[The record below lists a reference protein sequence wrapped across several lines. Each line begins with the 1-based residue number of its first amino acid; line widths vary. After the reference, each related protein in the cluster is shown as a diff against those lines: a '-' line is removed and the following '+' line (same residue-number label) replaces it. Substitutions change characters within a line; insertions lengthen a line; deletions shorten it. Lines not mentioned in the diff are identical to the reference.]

1 MNREQIMETIRQLA
15 HSQGSYSRFYRDLCE
30 MRDNEPD
37 RFDRPM
43 TMLEEKNFKDTVDLV
58 MYLES

>member
-1 MNREQIMETIRQLA
+1 MNREQIMEAIRQLA

-30 MRDNEPD
+30 MRDNEPE
-37 RFDRPM
+37 RFDKAM

>member
-1 MNREQIMETIRQLA
+1 MNREQIMEAIRQLA

-30 MRDNEPD
+30 MRDNEPE
-37 RFDRPM
+37 RFDRAM

>member
-15 HSQGSYSRFYRDLCE
+15 NSQGSYGRFYRALCE

-37 RFDRPM
+37 RFDKAM
-43 TMLEEKNFKDTVDLV
+43 TMLEEKNFKDAVDLV

>member
-15 HSQGSYSRFYRDLCE
+15 HSQGSYGRFYRDLCE
-30 MRDNEPD
+30 MREEDPD
-37 RFDRPM
+37 RFEEVM
-43 TMLEEKNFKDTVDLV
+43 TLLEEENFKDAVDLI

>member
-1 MNREQIMETIRQLA
+1 MNREQIMEAIRQLA
-15 HSQGSYSRFYRDLCE
+15 HSQGSYGRFYRDLCE

-37 RFDRPM
+37 RFDKAM
-43 TMLEEKNFKDTVDLV
+43 TMLEEKNCKDAVDLV

>member
-30 MRDNEPD
+30 MRDNEPE
-37 RFDRPM
+37 RFNEAM
-43 TMLEEKNFKDTVDLV
+43 TMLEEKNFKDAVDLI

>member
-15 HSQGSYSRFYRDLCE
+15 HSQGSYSRLYRDLCE
-30 MRDNEPD
+30 MREEDPD
-37 RFDRPM
+37 RFDKAM
-43 TMLEEKNFKDTVDLV
+43 TMLEEKNFKDAVDLV

>member
-1 MNREQIMETIRQLA
+1 MNREQIMEAIRQLA

-37 RFDRPM
+37 RFDRAM

>member
-1 MNREQIMETIRQLA
+1 MNREQIMETVKQLA

-30 MRDNEPD
+30 MRDNEPE
-37 RFDRPM
+37 RFDKAM

>member
-15 HSQGSYSRFYRDLCE
+15 HSQGSYSRFYRDLCK
-30 MRDNEPD
+30 MRDNEPE
-37 RFDRPM
+37 RFDEAM

>member
-1 MNREQIMETIRQLA
+1 MNREQIMEAIKQLA
-15 HSQGSYSRFYRDLCE
+15 QCQGSYSRFYRDLCE
-30 MRDNEPD
+30 MREEDPD
-37 RFDRPM
+37 RFDKAM

>member
-15 HSQGSYSRFYRDLCE
+15 RSQGSYGRFYRALCE
-30 MRDNEPD
+30 MREEDPD
-37 RFDRPM
+37 RFDKAM
-43 TMLEEKNFKDTVDLV
+43 TMLEEKNFKDAVDLV